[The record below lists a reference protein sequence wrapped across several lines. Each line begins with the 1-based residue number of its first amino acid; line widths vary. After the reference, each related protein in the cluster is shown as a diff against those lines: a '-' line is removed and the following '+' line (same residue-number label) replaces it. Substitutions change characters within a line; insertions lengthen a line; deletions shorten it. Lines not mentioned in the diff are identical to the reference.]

1 MPDSELLP
9 QGGQMK
15 RIVIIGAGQ
24 MGRAL
29 HKMLNPSET
38 EFLCFGDND
47 ASKWTDGEVVSVLS
61 AVSLKP
67 DMIIISVMGE
77 DRARA
82 LNEQVKLCGYNGE
95 VLFLKDIRKLFDIRS
110 RCIAEL
116 AERVEAV
123 KGAVAELGVYKG
135 DTAVLLNGLFPHR
148 ELYLFDTFEG
158 FHERDIA
165 GEVQG
170 GDGSSGAR
178 LSYAKA
184 GDFADT
190 SVEEVMERM
199 PYPEQCIVC
208 KGCFP
213 ETADGL
219 SDREFALVSIDPD
232 LYEPAL
238 AGLRFFYDR
247 LNPGGAIVLHD
258 YNSTQFAGIKKAVAK
273 FEEDLAAA
281 GRQPLKLVPLG
292 DLHGSCV
299 IIK

>member
-1 MPDSELLP
+1 
-9 QGGQMK
+9 MK

-67 DMIIISVMGE
+67 DMIIISVTGE

-95 VLFLKDIRKLFDIRS
+95 VLLLKDIRKLFDIRS

-123 KGAVAELGVYKG
+123 SGAVAELGVYKG

-158 FHERDIA
+158 FHEREIA

-170 GDGSSGAR
+170 GDGSSAAR
-178 LSYAKA
+178 RSYPKA
-184 GDFADT
+184 EAFANT
-190 SVEEVMERM
+190 PGEEGMERR
-199 PYPEQCIVC
+199 P
-208 KGCFP
+208 
-213 ETADGL
+213 
-219 SDREFALVSIDPD
+219 
-232 LYEPAL
+232 
-238 AGLRFFYDR
+238 
-247 LNPGGAIVLHD
+247 
-258 YNSTQFAGIKKAVAK
+258 
-273 FEEDLAAA
+273 
-281 GRQPLKLVPLG
+281 
-292 DLHGSCV
+292 
-299 IIK
+299 